1 MELEEGVDQINANP
15 NEASVVEE
23 AEIDLDISVVLP
35 IADVKTPEVRLFL
48 LEIVSKEQDR
58 TVLLQ

>member
-15 NEASVVEE
+15 NEAIVVEE
-23 AEIDLDISVVLP
+23 DEIDLDISVVLP
-35 IADVKTPEVRLFL
+35 ITDVKTPEVRLFL